1 MAVSHVGTGYPKAV
15 ASARVASAFNFQI
28 SAPSLFKTR
37 VGKKKKK
44 LVLGRFGVFFPSC
57 YKFRVVNRGQ
67 H

>member
-37 VGKKKKK
+37 VGKKK
-44 LVLGRFGVFFPSC
+44 
-57 YKFRVVNRGQ
+57 N
-67 H
+67 